1 MSIDTTGKSLV
12 DLLNMLEP
20 APEPTLVSMFPQT
33 WGWLAL
39 AVILLGL
46 AVLVSVFFIRRRRAN
61 AYRRHALAE
70 LADPDISSAK
80 VAEILRRTALVA
92 YSRRQ
97 VAGIH
102 GDDWLNFLSQT
113 SDDKSFL
120 SDIGQTLIDAPY
132 KDLPPNRALTQ
143 LARHWVKSHKRY
155 RGT

>member
-1 MSIDTTGKSLV
+1 MSIDTTGKSLG

-20 APEPTLVSMFPQT
+20 TPEPATVSMLPQT

-39 AVILLGL
+39 AVILLGFV
-46 AVLVSVFFIRRRRAN
+46 VLVSVVFVRRRQAN
-61 AYRRHALAE
+61 AYRHHALAE
-70 LADPDISSAK
+70 LANPDITSAK

-92 YSRRQ
+92 YPRRQ

-113 SDDKSFL
+113 SDDTIFL
-120 SDIGQTLIDAPY
+120 SDIGQSLLVAPY

-143 LARHWVKSHKRY
+143 LARHWVKSHKLH

>member
-20 APEPTLVSMFPQT
+20 APEPAPVSMFPQT

-46 AVLVSVFFIRRRRAN
+46 VVLVSVLFVRRRREN
-61 AYRRHALAE
+61 AYRRHALSE
-70 LADPDISSAK
+70 LADPDITSAK

-92 YSRRQ
+92 YPRRQ

-113 SDDKSFL
+113 SDENSFL
-120 SDIGQTLIDAPY
+120 SEAGQTLIDAPY

-155 RGT
+155 R

>member
-20 APEPTLVSMFPQT
+20 APEPTPISMVPQT

-39 AVILLGL
+39 AVILLGFVGL
-46 AVLVSVFFIRRRRAN
+46 VCVLFVRRRRAN
-61 AYRRHALAE
+61 AYRHQALAE
-70 LADPDISSAK
+70 LANPDITSAK

-92 YSRRQ
+92 YPRKQ

-102 GDDWLNFLSQT
+102 GEDWLSFLSQT
-113 SDDKSFL
+113 SDDSTFL
-120 SDIGQTLIDAPY
+120 SNTGQSLIEAPY

-143 LARHWVKSHKRY
+143 LARHWVKSHKPH
-155 RGT
+155 RGP

>member
-20 APEPTLVSMFPQT
+20 TPEPAPVSMLPQT

-39 AVILLGL
+39 AVILLGFV
-46 AVLVSVFFIRRRRAN
+46 VLVSVVFVRGRRAN
-61 AYRRHALAE
+61 AYRHHALAE
-70 LADPDISSAK
+70 LANPDITSAK

-92 YSRRQ
+92 YPRKQ

-113 SDDKSFL
+113 SDDTNFL
-120 SDIGQTLIDAPY
+120 SDIGQSLIEAPY
-132 KDLPPNRALTQ
+132 KDLPPNRALAQ
-143 LARHWVKSHKRY
+143 LAQHWVKSHKPH

>member
-20 APEPTLVSMFPQT
+20 APEPTPVSMFPQT
-33 WGWLAL
+33 WGLLAL

-46 AVLVSVFFIRRRRAN
+46 VVLVSVLLVRRRREN

-70 LADPDISSAK
+70 LADPDIASAK

-92 YSRRQ
+92 YPRRQ

-113 SDDKSFL
+113 SDENPFL
-120 SDIGQTLIDAPY
+120 SEAGQTLIDAPY

>member
-20 APEPTLVSMFPQT
+20 TPEPATVSMLPQT

-39 AVILLGL
+39 AVILVGFV
-46 AVLVSVFFIRRRRAN
+46 VLVSVVFVRRRQAN
-61 AYRRHALAE
+61 AYRHHALAE
-70 LADPDISSAK
+70 LANPDITSAK

-92 YSRRQ
+92 YPRRQ

-102 GDDWLNFLSQT
+102 GNDWLNFLSQT
-113 SDDKSFL
+113 SDDTIFL
-120 SDIGQTLIDAPY
+120 SDIGQSLIEAPY

-143 LARHWVKSHKRY
+143 LARHWVKSHKLH

>member
-20 APEPTLVSMFPQT
+20 TPEPAPVSMFPQT

-39 AVILLGL
+39 AVMLLGFV
-46 AVLVSVFFIRRRRAN
+46 VLVSVLFVRRRRAN
-61 AYRRHALAE
+61 AYRHHALAE
-70 LADPDISSAK
+70 LANPDITSAK

-92 YSRRQ
+92 YPRKQ

-113 SDDKSFL
+113 SDDNSFL
-120 SDIGQTLIDAPY
+120 SNIGQTLIDAPY

-143 LARHWVKSHKRY
+143 LARHWVKSHKRH